1 VDRIVAE
8 AAPNGFGIRSL
19 IHAIVQSDL
28 FRDK

>member
-8 AAPNGFGIRSL
+8 AAPHDYGVRSL